1 MLLDKPL
8 SPQRLR
14 LDISTITIIK
24 NTKRGGRLE
33 EGKGGSLGLALS
45 LSPSHRLPRALFFP
59 FPQPPYDTKRPLRRR
74 QDGPARQTTA
84 P

>member
-24 NTKRGGRLE
+24 NTQRGGRLE

-45 LSPSHRLPRALFFP
+45 LSPSHRLPRAFFFP
-59 FPQPPYDTKRPLRRR
+59 SPQPSYDTKRPLQRR
-74 QDGPARQTTA
+74 QDGPARQTAA